1 MTVHDAM
8 ASASIAG
15 LPQEA
20 TERILALLA
29 EHPSIQRVVL
39 YGSRAL
45 ERHRPGSDIDICLE
59 APDMGLA
66 ELLVLGGQVMTPDLS
81 RGEVRQRGIQEID
94 GVSIVKSI
102 TAHASTIETVAALKE
117 ATVVQQAEM
126 KKLDMNKMED
136 LFDDLADMMADQEEI

>member
-45 ERHRPGSDIDICLE
+45 GRQRSGSDVDLCLE

-66 ELLVLGGQVMTPDLS
+66 ELLVLGAQL
-81 RGEVRQRGIQEID
+81 
-94 GVSIVKSI
+94 
-102 TAHASTIETVAALKE
+102 
-117 ATVVQQAEM
+117 
-126 KKLDMNKMED
+126 
-136 LFDDLADMMADQEEI
+136 DDLLLPWQIDLQLRHLIRHPELLGHIDRAGITLHP

>member
-15 LPQEA
+15 LPQES

-45 ERHRPGSDIDICLE
+45 GRQRSGSDIDLCLE

-66 ELLVLGGQVMTPDLS
+66 ELLVLGAQL
-81 RGEVRQRGIQEID
+81 
-94 GVSIVKSI
+94 
-102 TAHASTIETVAALKE
+102 
-117 ATVVQQAEM
+117 
-126 KKLDMNKMED
+126 
-136 LFDDLADMMADQEEI
+136 DDLLLSWRIDLQLRHLIRHPELLGHIDRAGITLHP

>member
-29 EHPSIQRVVL
+29 EYPSIQLVVL

-45 ERHRPGSDIDICLE
+45 GRQRSGSDIDLCLE
-59 APDMGLA
+59 APEMGLA
-66 ELLVLGGQVMTPDLS
+66 ELLELGAQL
-81 RGEVRQRGIQEID
+81 
-94 GVSIVKSI
+94 
-102 TAHASTIETVAALKE
+102 
-117 ATVVQQAEM
+117 
-126 KKLDMNKMED
+126 
-136 LFDDLADMMADQEEI
+136 DDLLLPWRIDLQLRHLISHPGLLEHIDRVGIVLHP

>member
-20 TERILALLA
+20 TEWILALLA

-45 ERHRPGSDIDICLE
+45 GRQRSGSDIDLCLE

-66 ELLVLGGQVMTPDLS
+66 ELLVLGAQL
-81 RGEVRQRGIQEID
+81 
-94 GVSIVKSI
+94 
-102 TAHASTIETVAALKE
+102 
-117 ATVVQQAEM
+117 
-126 KKLDMNKMED
+126 
-136 LFDDLADMMADQEEI
+136 DDLLLPWRIDLQLRHLIRHPGLLDHIDRVGITLHP

>member
-1 MTVHDAM
+1 MPAPG
-8 ASASIAG
+8 IPG

-45 ERHRPGSDIDICLE
+45 ERQRSGSDVDLCLE

-66 ELLVLGGQVMTPDLS
+66 ELLVLGAQL
-81 RGEVRQRGIQEID
+81 
-94 GVSIVKSI
+94 
-102 TAHASTIETVAALKE
+102 
-117 ATVVQQAEM
+117 
-126 KKLDMNKMED
+126 
-136 LFDDLADMMADQEEI
+136 DDLLLPWQIDRAGITLHP

>member
-15 LPQEA
+15 LPQES

-45 ERHRPGSDIDICLE
+45 GRQRSGSDIDLCLE

-66 ELLVLGGQVMTPDLS
+66 ELLVLGAQL
-81 RGEVRQRGIQEID
+81 
-94 GVSIVKSI
+94 
-102 TAHASTIETVAALKE
+102 
-117 ATVVQQAEM
+117 
-126 KKLDMNKMED
+126 
-136 LFDDLADMMADQEEI
+136 DDLLLSWRIDLQLRHLIRHPGLLDHIDRVGITLHP